1 MSTLDATSAVTY
13 YGDAATDTQA
23 RIPTKTLDQNDFLK
37 LLVAQMTTQ
46 DPLNPKADT
55 DFAAQMAQYTSL
67 EQTKAMGQEIVGL
80 RDQQA
85 LLQASTLLGRTVE
98 IQTGTNTTVSGV
110 VSAVHVAEGTP
121 TVVVNGRE
129 FDLSLLL
136 SITPTPVPTSTP

>member
-1 MSTLDATSAVTY
+1 MPILESSNAVTY

-23 RIPTKTLDQNDFLK
+23 RIPSKTLDQNDFLK

-98 IQTGTNTTVSGV
+98 IQSGTTTVSGV